1 MITYERQF
9 HPTISLFNIPNFG
22 NGFLII
28 SLFSRYMNS
37 RSLWIDSTL
46 ILRALV
52 ERAGRQGVE
61 SFEEPMIEL

>member
-1 MITYERQF
+1 
-9 HPTISLFNIPNFG
+9 
-22 NGFLII
+22 
-28 SLFSRYMNS
+28 MNS